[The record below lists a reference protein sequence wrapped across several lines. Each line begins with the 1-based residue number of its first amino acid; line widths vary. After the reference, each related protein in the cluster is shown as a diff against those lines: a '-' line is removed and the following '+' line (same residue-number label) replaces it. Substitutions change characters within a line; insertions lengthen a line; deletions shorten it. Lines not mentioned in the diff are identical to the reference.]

1 MLQDFRFAFRRLAGS
16 PGFAAAAILTLALG
30 IGANA
35 IVFGFLNALVLQPLP
50 VSHPDELV
58 FLNSGANGTG
68 SNFSHPNYRDLRD
81 RNDVFAALI
90 AYRLTV
96 MSLAADGRTDRIWG
110 YLVTGNYFPALG
122 VGATRG
128 RTLTPDD
135 DRVPGGHPIAVITH
149 GCWQRRF
156 GGAPDIVGKTVS
168 INQQPFTIV
177 GVTPPGFRGT
187 ETFLAPD
194 VFIPLMMQAQIEIGN
209 PWLESRMAHNLWLLG
224 RLRPGVTRARAEAS
238 LNAIAGQLAR
248 EFPRINEG
256 MRIRLAPP
264 GVLGNALRGPVL
276 GFGAM
281 LLSVAGLAL
290 LIACVNL
297 ANLLLARGADRR
309 REIAMYVALGASAR
323 QVVRQLV
330 VEATLLATAGGAIA
344 LLAAFWCA
352 RALTAWQPPLDVPIG
367 AAVGIDLRVI
377 GFALALTIATTL
389 ATGLL
394 PAWRASRIDL
404 VPALKNDR
412 QFGTLRRWEL
422 RDLLVLAQIALST
435 IVLVVAVLMTRG
447 LQAALHLPIGYNPDG
462 AVTVSFDLRFHG
474 YDRARGEQ
482 FQRRL
487 LERLRS
493 TAGLDFVALTN
504 AIPLSIDVSTT
515 VIYVDGEP
523 PPPASQVPRA
533 IIYRPSA
540 GYFRTMQ
547 TAIVHGRE
555 FTDADERTAPPV
567 VIVNETFVRRILH
580 GREPIGARVRFGPGA
595 DPFEIVGVA
604 EDGKYSSL
612 SENPTPAVFRSLA
625 QAYDATTIAIARS
638 RLPQADALQAVR
650 RVIADM
656 DPNIGV
662 YDPGGL
668 ADLLRLPLLPARIA
682 AAGIGI
688 LGVLTLVLAATGL
701 YGVVSYAVARR
712 QREIGIRVAIGATPA
727 QVFQL
732 ILGRTAGVLVAGGAI
747 GLASSLVISR
757 LLTPYLYGA
766 NSRDPWAL
774 AGVGAAMT
782 CTAALALW
790 WPARRAVTVDPTI
803 ALRAE

>member
-1 MLQDFRFAFRRLAGS
+1 
-16 PGFAAAAILTLALG
+16 
-30 IGANA
+30 
-35 IVFGFLNALVLQPLP
+35 
-50 VSHPDELV
+50 
-58 FLNSGANGTG
+58 
-68 SNFSHPNYRDLRD
+68 
-81 RNDVFAALI
+81 
-90 AYRLTV
+90 
-96 MSLAADGRTDRIWG
+96 
-110 YLVTGNYFPALG
+110 
-122 VGATRG
+122 
-128 RTLTPDD
+128 
-135 DRVPGGHPIAVITH
+135 
-149 GCWQRRF
+149 
-156 GGAPDIVGKTVS
+156 
-168 INQQPFTIV
+168 
-177 GVTPPGFRGT
+177 
-187 ETFLAPD
+187 
-194 VFIPLMMQAQIEIGN
+194 
-209 PWLESRMAHNLWLLG
+209 
-224 RLRPGVTRARAEAS
+224 
-238 LNAIAGQLAR
+238 
-248 EFPRINEG
+248 
-256 MRIRLAPP
+256 
-264 GVLGNALRGPVL
+264 
-276 GFGAM
+276 
-281 LLSVAGLAL
+281 
-290 LIACVNL
+290 
-297 ANLLLARGADRR
+297 
-309 REIAMYVALGASAR
+309 
-323 QVVRQLV
+323 
-330 VEATLLATAGGAIA
+330 
-344 LLAAFWCA
+344 
-352 RALTAWQPPLDVPIG
+352 
-367 AAVGIDLRVI
+367 
-377 GFALALTIATTL
+377 
-389 ATGLL
+389 
-394 PAWRASRIDL
+394 
-404 VPALKNDR
+404 
-412 QFGTLRRWEL
+412 
-422 RDLLVLAQIALST
+422 
-435 IVLVVAVLMTRG
+435 
-447 LQAALHLPIGYNPDG
+447 
-462 AVTVSFDLRFHG
+462 
-474 YDRARGEQ
+474 
-482 FQRRL
+482 
-487 LERLRS
+487 
-493 TAGLDFVALTN
+493 
-504 AIPLSIDVSTT
+504 

-612 SENPTPAVFRSLA
+612 SENPTPAIFRSLA